1 MRKMILATDDE
12 KRDAALAELKEMQ
25 KADFIDLF
33 TAMDGR
39 PVTIRLLDPP
49 LHEFLPAGQP
59 DLIAEISKE
68 TGVSIE
74 AINEQIDSLHEQ
86 NPMIGF
92 RGCRLG
98 VVYPKISEMQIRA
111 IFEAAFHFKKT
122 MKKDPIVEIMIPLII
137 AEKELKYFQE
147 MVVALKDEYFKL
159 ENDTLPWT
167 FGSMIEIPRAAIVA
181 DKLANICDFFSFG
194 TNDLTQTTLGCSRDD
209 CGRFMPTYL
218 NK

>member
-1 MRKMILATDDE
+1 M
-12 KRDAALAELKEMQ
+12 
-25 KADFIDLF
+25 
-33 TAMDGR
+33 
-39 PVTIRLLDPP
+39 
-49 LHEFLPAGQP
+49 
-59 DLIAEISKE
+59 IAEISKE
-68 TGVSIE
+68 TGVSVE
-74 AINEQIDSLHEQ
+74 SINEQIDALHEQ

-111 IFEAAFHFKKT
+111 IFEAAFHCKKA

-159 ENDTLPWT
+159 ENDTIPWT
-167 FGSMIEIPRAAIVA
+167 FGSMVEIPRAAIVA
-181 DKLANICDFFSFG
+181 DKLAGICDFFSFG

-218 NK
+218 NKQLLKADPFVTLD